1 MQVKDES
8 STDGREDTDLAAL
21 LAAAGPRGR
30 AAPEAM
36 ASVRAAVDAEWRATV
51 AARRR
56 RRQFTGWAA
65 AAGVAMA
72 AVAVWMARPVLA
84 PGDALVASVTR
95 VVGDVQQDA
104 GDGLWIPL
112 DGAAPLKAGTQL
124 RTGSGG
130 RVALRLNDGVELR
143 LDSGTLV
150 AFVDA
155 AHASLSQGAVYVDSR
170 AEAGATSPDFE
181 LATPKGA
188 VRHLGTQYE
197 ARLVG
202 SGLSVAVREGR
213 VQIGTPTG
221 AVQGAAGELLEVVP
235 GRVERSALA
244 PNAPEWNWLATVTPP
259 FTLEGRSVEDFLEW
273 AARETG
279 RAVVFASPNAAERA
293 QGITLSG
300 TVEGLTP
307 DEAVMAVLSTTS
319 LRAGIDA
326 DRIRVEAAAP

>member
-1 MQVKDES
+1 MSDRS
-8 STDGREDTDLAAL
+8 NTDGRDDTDLAAL
-21 LAAAGPRGR
+21 LAAAGPRGQ

-36 ASVRAAVDAEWRATV
+36 ARVRAAVEAEWRATV

-65 AAGVAMA
+65 AAGVALA
-72 AVAVWMARPVLA
+72 AVAVWIARPVLA

-95 VVGDVQQDA
+95 VVGEVQQDA
-104 GDGLWIPL
+104 GGGHWMPL
-112 DGAAPLKAGTQL
+112 DGAAPLKAGMQL

-130 RVALRLNDGVELR
+130 RVALRLTDGVELR
-143 LDSGTLV
+143 LDSGTLL
-150 AFVDA
+150 AFEDA
-155 AHASLSQGAVYVDSR
+155 EHARLSQGAVYVDSR

-181 LATPKGA
+181 LATPAGA

-197 ARLVG
+197 ARLAG
-202 SGLSVAVREGR
+202 GGLRVAIREGR
-213 VQIGTPTG
+213 VQVGTPTG
-221 AVQGAAGELLEVVP
+221 AVQGAAGEQLVVGA
-235 GRVERSALA
+235 GRIERSALA

-279 RAVVFASPNAAERA
+279 RAVVFASPDAAERA
-293 QGITLSG
+293 RAVTLSG

-307 DEAVMAVLSTTS
+307 DEAVAAVLSTTS
-319 LRAGIDA
+319 LRAGIEG
-326 DRIRVEAAAP
+326 DRIRVDAAAP